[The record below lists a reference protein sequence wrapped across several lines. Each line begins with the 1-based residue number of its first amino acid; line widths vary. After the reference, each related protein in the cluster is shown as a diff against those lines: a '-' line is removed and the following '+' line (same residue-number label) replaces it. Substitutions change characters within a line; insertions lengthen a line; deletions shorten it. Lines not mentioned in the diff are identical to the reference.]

1 MSEKIISLFLIM
13 LLVVSPLEVVF
24 ATANSSC
31 LEMEN
36 TKHQKMKLFKTQ
48 KCCERNCVST
58 HCVNS
63 VISALPSNKN
73 TYISYNNGK
82 RSPIENKTFINY
94 LHSAI
99 YRPPKL

>member
-1 MSEKIISLFLIM
+1 MPEKVISLFLIM
-13 LLVVSPLEVVF
+13 LLVVSPLQVGF

-36 TKHQKMKLFKTQ
+36 TKHQKMKFVQTQ
-48 KCCERNCVST
+48 KCCDKNCVST

-63 VISALPSNKN
+63 VISVLPSNK
-73 TYISYNNGK
+73 IIFLGYNIDK